1 MEVINHLLGYENLK
15 IVQNT
20 QMFSFSLDSIL
31 LPNFVDYKVKYNRIL
46 DIGTGNAPIPLIL
59 SAKTKAK
66 IDAIEIQKEAFELAK
81 KTIRLNNL
89 ENQINLIHEDV
100 LNWYKRIETDT
111 YDLILCNPPYFK
123 NVNLNP
129 SNEKRIARHEEN
141 LNLETLFLVAKKILK
156 NKGRIVVVQRPE
168 RLIDIVTN
176 MKKNNIEPKRIQY
189 VYPKEEKEAI
199 ILLIEGV
206 KNGKSGLKIHYPL
219 VAHDENGFYTE
230 QIKQKFQ

>member
-89 ENQINLIHEDV
+89 ENQVNLINEDV

-129 SNEKRIARHEEN
+129 SKEKRIARHEEN

>member
-89 ENQINLIHEDV
+89 ENQINLINEDV

-129 SNEKRIARHEEN
+129 SKEKRIARHEEN
-141 LNLETLFLVAKKILK
+141 LNLETLFLIAKKILK